1 MLLDLQIAL
10 VEEEHAACGVAVT
23 ARPSGLLQVALE
35 RRRRLVVHDV
45 ADVGLVDAEAEGAGR
60 HHDDPLAL
68 LHEAGL
74 MLAALLVGHLAVV
87 AGARNLDETEPE
99 PHVIDHLRGRAVDD
113 ARTRQPTG
121 KLREMAQLLVA
132 AEVPDGEHEVV
143 AVRRGDDD
151 LGLAEPE
158 VPDDVVAHGWRRGR
172 GEGEDLAGAETGQ
185 ALTERQVGGTEIVTP
200 LRDAVRLVDRDEARR
215 ALCEERSELVTGE
228 GLGCGQHEDRP
239 TRRDAGQRRAP
250 VGHAD
255 RAVEPH
261 RRYAELL
268 ELQELIFEQGEE
280 RRYHY
285 RRSRQEERGKLVAEG
300 LSAARGQDEEH
311 VAAAKHRTDR
321 ALLLAMK
328 TRDAEALPR
337 HLPELVNPRGGGTHR
352 RFESRL
358 ETFHRR

>member
-1 MLLDLQIAL
+1 PGRERAAEAAEERRRESREREQMLLDLQIAL
-10 VEEEHAACGVAVT
+10 VEEEHAARGGAVT
-23 ARPSGLLQVALE
+23 ARPSRRLQVALE

-45 ADVGLVDAEAEGAGR
+45 ADVRLVDAEAEGAGR

-68 LHEAGL
+68 LHEARL

-99 PHVIDHLRGRAVDD
+99 PHIIDHLRGRAVDD

-132 AEVPDGEHEVV
+132 AEVPNGEHEVV

-185 ALTERQVGGTEIVTP
+185 ALTEREVGGAEIVTA
-200 LRDAVRLVDRDEARR
+200 LRDAVRLVDRDEGRR
-215 ALCEERSELVTGE
+215 ALCEGRYEL
-228 GLGCGQHEDRP
+228 
-239 TRRDAGQRRAP
+239 
-250 VGHAD
+250 
-255 RAVEPH
+255 
-261 RRYAELL
+261 
-268 ELQELIFEQGEE
+268 
-280 RRYHY
+280 
-285 RRSRQEERGKLVAEG
+285 
-300 LSAARGQDEEH
+300 

-337 HLPELVNPRGGGTHR
+337 HLPELVNPRGGRTHR